1 MNFHSCH
8 THRTPG
14 ARDPWDSVQ
23 TSRSCPLALPEPPS
37 PPWPSSLT
45 LLPYLYI
52 PLFPSTHPPS
62 LPSSLLSSC
71 LSSPLLLPSH
81 GEFVIRRL
89 KLWAQ
94 HFSFLSQAGEKTP
107 NRHWLARG
115 DRPGLMKSKLS
126 IREQHLHIGTNEA
139 RRSPTLIPLHLT
151 HFIDSPCFPN
161 EMLNIS
167 PSAAARWQLLLWRWR
182 EWERNVTVAHTHV
195 CICTQIKIKIRT
207 RSHREL

>member
-14 ARDPWDSVQ
+14 AAALRDCVQ

-37 PPWPSSLT
+37 QPLPSSLT

-52 PLFPSTHPPS
+52 LAFPSPPLFPPS
-62 LPSSLLSSC
+62 LQPSPPIYPPL
-71 LSSPLLLPSH
+71 SPLSH

-94 HFSFLSQAGEKTP
+94 HFSFFSQAGEKTP
-107 NRHWLARG
+107 NRHWLVG

-126 IREQHLHIGTNEA
+126 IRAQHLRIGTNEA
-139 RRSPTLIPLHLT
+139 RRSPTLIPLRLT

-167 PSAAARWQLLLWRWR
+167 PSAVARWQLLLWRRR
-182 EWERNVTVAHTHV
+182 EWERNVTVAHTHMYV
-195 CICTQIKIKIRT
+195 HTN
-207 RSHREL
+207 